1 HYLKR
6 LRLLQKCR
14 PACENAL
21 LSCAALLH
29 WLIQTH
35 PIQAPNKKY
44 AKRYPYSM
52 DQNKGIIISDAF
64 RLFI

>member
-1 HYLKR
+1 LNT

-14 PACENAL
+14 LACENAL
-21 LSCAALLH
+21 LSFAALLL
-29 WLIQTH
+29 WLIQAYS
-35 PIQAPNKKY
+35 IQAPNKKY